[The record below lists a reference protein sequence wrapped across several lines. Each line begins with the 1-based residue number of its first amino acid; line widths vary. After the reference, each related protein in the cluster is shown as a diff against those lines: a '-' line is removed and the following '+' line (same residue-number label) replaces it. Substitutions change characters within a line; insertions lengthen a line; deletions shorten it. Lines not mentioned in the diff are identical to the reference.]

1 MKLHYALSSPYVRKV
16 MLVAH
21 ESGLSDR
28 IELLPTTPQTIVGD
42 VSSENPLG
50 QIPTLIT
57 DEGVSLYDSNVIAEY
72 LDDLG
77 KGGLLPASGPDR
89 WQVLKQQS
97 LGQGMI
103 NAANLRYNETRR
115 PEGEMSPAWITKKD
129 NELHRTFDALEAM
142 AKTGELSD
150 NANMGTLTIACAIAY
165 AGLRWPEG
173 AWDTGRPAL
182 AAWYRKFS
190 ARPSMLATA
199 P

>member
-115 PEGEMSPAWITKKD
+115 PEGEMSPAWIAKKD
-129 NELHRTFDALEAM
+129 NELHRTFDALDAM
-142 AKTGELSD
+142 ARTGKLSD
-150 NANMGTLTIACAIAY
+150 NADLGTLTIACAIAY
-165 AGLRWPEG
+165 AELRWPEG
-173 AWDTGRPAL
+173 AWDTGRSIL
-182 AAWYRKFS
+182 AAWYKKFS